1 MINAFGTQTSVQPQ
15 FKETKGIW
23 ERRHS
28 QAHEKGRQREIVKK
42 QQKKMIIMGRSV
54 YKKLKWF

>member
-15 FKETKGIW
+15 FKETNGIW

-28 QAHEKGRQREIVKK
+28 QAHEKGRQREIVKNNSDREES
-42 QQKKMIIMGRSV
+42 G
-54 YKKLKWF
+54 